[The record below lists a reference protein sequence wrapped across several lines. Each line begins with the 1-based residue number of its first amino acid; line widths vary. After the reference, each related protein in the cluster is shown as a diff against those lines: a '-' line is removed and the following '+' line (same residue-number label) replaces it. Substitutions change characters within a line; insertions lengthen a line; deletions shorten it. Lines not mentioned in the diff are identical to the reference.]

1 MLIILAL
8 LVQDDKLLDVI
19 QKHPLGVNCVPFQ
32 RVSEFVGLNSL
43 PVFVL
48 AENVPHRGFGLVSNR
63 KTTYRKLLLF
73 DYLIQ
78 TCEKSFCIRTLPCIT
93 PSFTLSF
100 YIQIYITFTEA
111 LTKKKIVMCF
121 WVQAEVNGLFPETLC
136 YHLFES
142 STRGWPSVVENVTCH
157 IRW

>member
-78 TCEKSFCIRTLPCIT
+78 TCVKSFCIRTLPCIT

-111 LTKKKIVMCF
+111 LTKKKNCNVF
-121 WVQAEVNGLFPETLC
+121 LSAGRSKWSFSRDTLLSSIWILNKRLAQC
-136 YHLFES
+136 GRKCHLS
-142 STRGWPSVVENVTCH
+142 H
-157 IRW
+157 